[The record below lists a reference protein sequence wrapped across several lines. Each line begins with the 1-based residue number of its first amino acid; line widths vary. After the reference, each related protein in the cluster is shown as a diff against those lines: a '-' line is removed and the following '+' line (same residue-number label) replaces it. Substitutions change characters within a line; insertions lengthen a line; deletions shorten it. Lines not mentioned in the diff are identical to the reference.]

1 MVKRCGLILLFLVS
15 VITNDLFS
23 QAAARIDNRL
33 TFADAESW
41 ILFEDYN
48 EALQLY
54 LQLIKSYPT
63 NSNLKYRIGQCYLY
77 IPGQKELS
85 IGYLEDAVQHINT
98 KYKEGRFKE
107 TGAPYDALYYLA
119 NSYRIN
125 NQLDRAIET
134 YELFKKNMDTD
145 IYNEEVVD
153 QQIQSC
159 RNAKELMG
167 IPFYEKEINLGN
179 DINDDNS
186 EYNPVISEDENT
198 LVFTKSLAFY
208 NAIMYTIKANGV
220 WSGPQNLNEPLK
232 IDVERDLFPTSL
244 SSDGKT
250 IYLYGPEDYD
260 GVIFTTTFESGTW
273 GPLVRLNDNI
283 NTKYWESHATI
294 SHDNKKLYFTS
305 NRKGTI
311 GGLDIYV
318 SERDSSGDWGPA
330 VNLGPAI
337 NTPQN
342 EETPFLSKDDK
353 TLYFSSRGHF
363 NIGGYDIFYSSLL
376 DDGKWSA
383 PLNVG
388 YPLNSTDDDV
398 FFNPV
403 NEGYVGY
410 FAKYDPNGYGEQDIY
425 RVEIFSEEHPRKFI
439 IRGIV
444 KVADLIISAE
454 DRVRISA
461 MNIKN
466 PDQTIIV
473 YSNPETGEY
482 EFQLPQGKYELTYD
496 APGSE
501 KVQRNLDL
509 ALTHPSDSFV
519 LPGTIL
525 PKTDFIADLT
535 VDAERNIKV
544 IKGDTLVFPVKAEP
558 GSLLTIE
565 HWLGDS
571 LLYTEKFA
579 ITDTLFNYKVVPQ
592 TGNNRITFKLTDKFN
607 NTSTTDVF
615 ITREKGVTGLPVV
628 RPEYDRV
635 IARKQVAALAE
646 IQKNRADGD
655 LKKII
660 SVSEIQKQDFGN
672 VDDMISFLKEKA
684 VKNNISTGEV
694 DKLALKVAV
703 MDNILTQAAVELLER
718 ESDGEL
724 KQLLSEVDI
733 SSMNLKTWTDLQE
746 YIMKKSGGKITP
758 EKLNMIAA
766 DVLSGKDPS
775 ISILNEKILAYS
787 ENDKSGAILKNA
799 LSVIGARNAKEAGT
813 MLQQFYNES
822 LKNGMSDYQM
832 AGLFA
837 AIGSLPDTDVEKY
850 LKNLS
855 EKAEEPL
862 RSWLNGIDLK
872 KEKIKTPADLIL
884 FILRNIREGK
894 ISGESFFNALAK
906 LISDQDIPAE
916 TIKTQ
921 IAPPEEHK
929 YWYLWFVLGG
939 GLIIF
944 FIVLYRRR
952 KKDKNK

>member
-1 MVKRCGLILLFLVS
+1 MVKRCGLILLFLLS
-15 VITNDLFS
+15 IISNDLFS
-23 QAAARIDNRL
+23 QAARIENRL
-33 TFADAESW
+33 TFAEAESW

-54 LQLIKSYPT
+54 LQLIKSYPA

-77 IPGQKELS
+77 IPGHKELS
-85 IGYLEDAVQHINT
+85 IGYLEDAIKNINT
-98 KYKEGRFKE
+98 RYKEGKFKE

-119 NSYRIN
+119 NAYRIN
-125 NQLDRAIET
+125 NQLDKAIET

-167 IPFYEKEINLGN
+167 IPFYVKEINLGN

-186 EYNPVISEDENT
+186 EFNPVISEDENT
-198 LVFTKSLAFY
+198 IVFSKSLAFFD
-208 NAIMYTIKANGV
+208 AIMFTKKLNGAWTAPV
-220 WSGPQNLNEPLK
+220 NLNEPLK
-232 IDVERDLFPTSL
+232 IDVERDLYPTSI
-244 SSDGKT
+244 SDDGKT
-250 IYLYGPEDYD
+250 IYLYGAEDYD
-260 GVIFTTTFESGTW
+260 GVIFTTTLENETW
-273 GPLVRLNDNI
+273 GPLIKLNDNI
-283 NTKYWESHATI
+283 NTKYWESHATV

-311 GGLDIYV
+311 GGLDIFV
-318 SERDSSGDWGPA
+318 SERDSTGDWGPA
-330 VNLGPAI
+330 VNLGPVI

-388 YPLNSTDDDV
+388 YPLNSTDDDI

-403 NEGYVGY
+403 NEGYIGY
-410 FAKYDPNGYGEQDIY
+410 FAKYDPTGYGEQDIY
-425 RVEIFSEEHPRKFI
+425 RIEIFSEEHPRKFI

-444 KVADLIISAE
+444 KVADLISSAE

-461 MNIKN
+461 MNITN

-482 EFQLPQGKYELTYD
+482 EFQLPQGKYEVTYE

-501 KVQRNLDL
+501 KVQKNLDL
-509 ALTHPSDSFV
+509 AFTHPSDSFV

-525 PKTDFIADLT
+525 PKTDFIAELA

-544 IKGDTLVFPVKAEP
+544 VKGDTLIFPIKAEP
-558 GSLLTIE
+558 GSLLTVE

-571 LLYTEKFA
+571 LLYTGKFF
-579 ITDTLFNYKVVPQ
+579 ITDTLFNYRMMPL
-592 TGNNRITFKLTDKFN
+592 TGDNRIAFRLTDKFS
-607 NTSTTDVF
+607 NTTTTDVF

-646 IQKNRADGD
+646 IQKSRADGN

-672 VDDMISFLKEKA
+672 VDGTISFLKEKA
-684 VKNNISTGEV
+684 VKNNISTGEI

-703 MDNILTQAAVELLER
+703 MDNILTQAAVDLLEK

-724 KQLLSEVDI
+724 KKLLSEVDI
-733 SSMNLKTWTDLQE
+733 YNMNLKTWTDLQE

-758 EKLNMIAA
+758 EELNVIAA

-787 ENDKSGAILKNA
+787 ENDKSGAVLKNA
-799 LSVIGARNAKEAGT
+799 LSVTGAGKSREAGT
-813 MLQQFYNES
+813 MLQQFYNEA
-822 LKNGMSDYQM
+822 LKNGTGDSRM

-837 AIGSLPDTDVEKY
+837 AISSLPGTDAEKY
-850 LKNLS
+850 MRSLA
-855 EKAEEPL
+855 EKSEEPF

-884 FILRNIREGK
+884 FILRNIKEGN
-894 ISGESFFNALAK
+894 IPVESFFNALSK
-906 LISDQDIPAE
+906 LIPDEDIPAE
-916 TIKTQ
+916 IIKTH
-921 IAPPEEHK
+921 ITPTEENK
-929 YWYLWFVLGG
+929 YWYLWLIPGAGV
-939 GLIIF
+939 IIF
-944 FIVLYRRR
+944 FIIYRKRS
-952 KKDKNK
+952 KNKGR